1 MVSSG
6 VESQPTGENLL
17 PVLGNPYERSSLM
30 SLIGHKMPCHFT
42 SVKGSS
48 LAAIGNQRS
57 NIAQDLTATTL
68 LILKTGKL
76 DIRLITN
83 IAAIKFS
90 DSSV

>member
-17 PVLGNPYERSSLM
+17 PVLGNPYECSSLM
-30 SLIGHKMPCHFT
+30 SLVGHKMPCHFT
-42 SVKGSS
+42 SVKGWS
-48 LAAIGNQRS
+48 LAAIGNL
-57 NIAQDLTATTL
+57 AQDLTATTL

-76 DIRLITN
+76 DIRLKTN
-83 IAAIKFS
+83 VAAIKFS